1 MSVMLGRRT
10 FLLTS
15 VSFASLAASGCTDG
29 LLGGVAGPPADLY
42 TLTPK
47 STFDP
52 DLPTVGWQ
60 LVVEEPIASGGLN
73 IARIAL
79 RDDPTRLDY
88 FKGVRWTERAPEMV
102 QTLLVE
108 SFENTGKIVS
118 VGRQTLGLRSD
129 YNLKTELREFQ
140 AEFDGAA
147 AVPTI
152 RVRLNAKIIKQPR
165 RKIIASKNFESKIVA
180 DGSSMQDIIHG
191 YDTALGKVMRH
202 VVEWTL
208 VNAQ

>member
-1 MSVMLGRRT
+1 MLGRRT

>member
-1 MSVMLGRRT
+1 MLGRRK
-10 FLLTS
+10 FLLAGVS
-15 VSFASLAASGCTDG
+15 VASLATTGCSDG
-29 LLGGVAGPPADLY
+29 LLGGVAGPPSDLY

-52 DLPTVGWQ
+52 GLAKVNWQ

-73 IARIAL
+73 VARIAL
-79 RDDPTRLDY
+79 RDDPTRLNY

-147 AVPTI
+147 TIPTI

-180 DGSSMQDIIHG
+180 GGSSMQEIING
-191 YDTALGKVMRH
+191 YDTALGKVMRNI
-202 VVEWTL
+202 VEWTL
-208 VNAQ
+208 IKAQ

>member
-1 MSVMLGRRT
+1 MLGRRT

-15 VSFASLAASGCTDG
+15 VSVASLAASGCTDG
-29 LLGGVAGPPADLY
+29 LLGGVAGPPSDLY

-52 DLPTVGWQ
+52 GLPTVAWQ